1 MKKHIKILL
10 TAILTLAL
18 TLSFAGCQ
26 PLVSGK
32 SAYQIAVDNGFVGT
46 EAEWLESLRGD
57 RGANGLDGKDGE
69 NFNAGY
75 TLKQVYDELVLNSG
89 YQGSFEDFIF
99 ELYGDKSDPTVSD
112 TKVIAGAYKSACSI
126 IAGYTSITGSYS
138 YGAGAGVIYSCDKEK
153 GDALI
158 ITNYHV
164 VYAENSS
171 STGKI
176 ATSITALAYGSEYV
190 DSPFAMECTFVGGSA
205 QYDIALLSV
214 SGSEAVKA
222 LDLEPA
228 TFGDSNDVLLGETV
242 YAIGNPE
249 GEGISV
255 SKGVLSVDSE
265 YLTMKAIVGNGQ
277 VEMRVIRYDA
287 AVSPGNSGGG
297 LFNAKG
303 EVIGIV
309 NAKSVASDVDN
320 MNYAIPSNIALAVVD
335 KIIERCLNTD
345 ETTITKP
352 LLGITVKEENS
363 KAEYDADLSTVR
375 IRAQIIVDEI
385 SETSIVKGVLEVGDR
400 ILSVTLNGKKTPVT
414 RNFNIVDTVLK
425 SKVGELLVF
434 EVVRNGSVIEKSVE
448 ITENCLISVQ

>member
-1 MKKHIKILL
+1 M
-10 TAILTLAL
+10 
-18 TLSFAGCQ
+18 
-26 PLVSGK
+26 
-32 SAYQIAVDNGFVGT
+32 
-46 EAEWLESLRGD
+46 
-57 RGANGLDGKDGE
+57 
-69 NFNAGY
+69 
-75 TLKQVYDELVLNSG
+75 
-89 YQGSFEDFIF
+89 
-99 ELYGDKSDPTVSD
+99 
-112 TKVIAGAYKSACSI
+112 
-126 IAGYTSITGSYS
+126 
-138 YGAGAGVIYSCDKEK
+138 
-153 GDALI
+153 
-158 ITNYHV
+158 
-164 VYAENSS
+164 
-171 STGKI
+171 
-176 ATSITALAYGSEYV
+176 
-190 DSPFAMECTFVGGSA
+190 
-205 QYDIALLSV
+205 
-214 SGSEAVKA
+214 
-222 LDLEPA
+222 DLEPA

-265 YLTMKAIVGNGQ
+265 YLTMNAIVGNGQ

-335 KIIERCLNTD
+335 KIIDRCLNTD

-385 SETSIVKGVLEVGDR
+385 SETSIAKGVLEVGDR

-414 RNFNIVDTVLK
+414 RNFIIVDTVLK